1 MDLSVKQRAALQYAK
16 TTIPLDDDKGWQRED
31 IQLAFL
37 AGMVAQAIRRPLT
50 TKEVS
55 EIFATSVSTVRDLV
69 RHGELAYVHIG
80 RGTERT
86 HMVFS
91 PDEIE
96 SFIKRNTARDFVS
109 FGPKAAGVS
118 CRKNPHQTAI
128 KRTAA
133 GDGFLAQR
141 LRRIEER
148 KNRNV

>member
-1 MDLSVKQRAALQYAK
+1 MDLSAKQRAALQYAK
-16 TTIPLDDDKGWQRED
+16 TTIPLDDEKGWQRED

-50 TKEVS
+50 TKEVA
-55 EIFATSVSTVRDLV
+55 EIFTTSVSTVRDLV
-69 RHGELAYVHIG
+69 RHGELAYIHIG

-109 FGPKAAGVS
+109 FGPKAAGVTG
-118 CRKNPHQTAI
+118 RKNSHQTAI
-128 KRTAA
+128 KLTAA
-133 GDGFLAQR
+133 GEGFLAQR
-141 LRRIEER
+141 LRRIEAK
-148 KNRNV
+148 KNTK